1 MTLNRFPAGL
11 YVGATPI
18 GHLADITER
27 VRLALGQCDH
37 LYAEDTRRTQTLL
50 SALGISRPRGTI
62 HALHEHNEAEVA
74 SDVLSLLAQEQSV
87 LLVSDA
93 GTPAISDPGFRVVDA
108 AWHAG
113 FPIVPLPGASAL
125 TAALSVCGFARWPI
139 CFWGFAP
146 AKSSAR
152 KPWLKR
158 LKEVGGL
165 AVIYEAPHRATECL
179 QDCADVF
186 GQEVSMFF
194 GRELTKQFETLIRG
208 SITEVQQQIQHRLN
222 EDAASAKG
230 EMVWIF
236 DFGDSASVTQTDSR
250 LDAWAQTLAAEMP
263 AANAAKCL
271 AKMLGVPRDAA
282 YAAVLTHKKNSPL
295 SAADE

>member
-18 GHLADITER
+18 GHLADITDR

-37 LYAEDTRRTQTLL
+37 LYAEDTRRAQTLL
-50 SALGISRPRGTI
+50 SALGISRPRGSI
-62 HALHEHNEAEVA
+62 HALHEHNEVDVA
-74 SDVLSLLAQEQSV
+74 SDVLGFLAQEKSV
-87 LLVSDA
+87 LLISDA
-93 GTPAISDPGFRVVDA
+93 GTPAVSDPGFRVVDA

-165 AVIYEAPHRATECL
+165 AVMYETPHRAQECL
-179 QDCADVF
+179 NDCADIF
-186 GQEVSMFF
+186 GSALPMFF

-208 SITEVQQQIQHRLN
+208 TLAEVQQEIQRRL
-222 EDAASAKG
+222 EQDAASSKG

-236 DFGDSASVTQTDSR
+236 DFGDKEPTTQGDSR
-250 LDAWAQTLAAEMP
+250 LDAWAEALASEMP

-271 AKMLGVPRDAA
+271 AKMLGVPRDLA
-282 YAAVLTHKKNSPL
+282 YAAVLSYKKESPR
-295 SAADE
+295 A